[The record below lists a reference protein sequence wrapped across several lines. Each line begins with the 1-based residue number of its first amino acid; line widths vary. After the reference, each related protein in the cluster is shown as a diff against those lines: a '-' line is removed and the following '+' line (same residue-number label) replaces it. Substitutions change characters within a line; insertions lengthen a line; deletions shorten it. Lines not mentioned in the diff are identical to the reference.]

1 MKYHT
6 IKSERYHLRCNGA
19 YATYPI
25 YEHGT
30 GQKVAVV
37 ECYSEFV
44 NKHIKK
50 LNETGI
56 FEAPIFQL
64 KRYSDKPV
72 N

>member
-6 IKSERYHLRCNGA
+6 IKSERYNLRCNGA

-30 GQKVAVV
+30 GKKVAVL

-44 NKHIKK
+44 NQHIKR
-50 LNETGI
+50 LNETGNLEMP
-56 FEAPIFQL
+56 FFPLQ
-64 KRYSDKPV
+64 RYDDK
-72 N
+72 